1 MNNRTITVSPEQ
13 LRRQAQEMLRCA
25 EQMEKTSV
33 KKDTLR
39 KQLTPALRDLLQA
52 KHRTQKAV
60 DELVDCVA
68 ELEGQASQFEILVKE
83 FTA

>member
-1 MNNRTITVSPEQ
+1 MNNRTTTVSPEQ
-13 LRRQAQEMLRCA
+13 LRRQAQEM
-25 EQMEKTSV
+25 
-33 KKDTLR
+33 
-39 KQLTPALRDLLQA
+39 LRDLLQA

-68 ELEGQASQFEILVKE
+68 ELEGQVSQFETLVKE

>member
-1 MNNRTITVSPEQ
+1 MLNRW
-13 LRRQAQEMLRCA
+13 
-25 EQMEKTSV
+25 
-33 KKDTLR
+33 KKRVWQKIRSASSLS
-39 KQLTPALRDLLQA
+39 PALRDLLQA

-68 ELEGQASQFEILVKE
+68 ELEGQVSQFETLVKE

>member
-1 MNNRTITVSPEQ
+1 MNNRAITVSPEQ

-33 KKDTLR
+33 AKDTLR
-39 KQLTPALRDLLQA
+39 KQLTPALRDLLLA

-68 ELEGQASQFEILVKE
+68 ELETRVGKFEKLVQE
-83 FTA
+83 VLR

>member
-1 MNNRTITVSPEQ
+1 MNNRTTTVSPEQ

-33 KKDTLR
+33 AKDTLR

-52 KHRTQKAV
+52 KHRTQKV
-60 DELVDCVA
+60 VDCVA
-68 ELEGQASQFEILVKE
+68 ELEGQVSQFETLVKE

>member
-60 DELVDCVA
+60 DCVA
-68 ELEGQASQFEILVKE
+68 ELEGQVSQFETLVKE

>member
-1 MNNRTITVSPEQ
+1 MRECFVPPHTFCICCSVLS
-13 LRRQAQEMLRCA
+13 LLHCM
-25 EQMEKTSV
+25 SV

-39 KQLTPALRDLLQA
+39 KQLTPALRDLLQE

-68 ELEGQASQFEILVKE
+68 ELEGQVSQFEILVKE

>member
-1 MNNRTITVSPEQ
+1 MNNRAITVSPEQ

-33 KKDTLR
+33 AKDTLR
-39 KQLTPALRDLLQA
+39 KQLTPALCDLLLT

-68 ELEGQASQFEILVKE
+68 ELETRVGKFEKLVQE
-83 FTA
+83 VLR

>member
-60 DELVDCVA
+60 DDVA
-68 ELEGQASQFEILVKE
+68 ELEGQVSQFEILVKE

>member
-1 MNNRTITVSPEQ
+1 MNNRTTTVSPEQ

-25 EQMEKTSV
+25 EQMEKMSV
-33 KKDTLR
+33 AKDTLR

-60 DELVDCVA
+60 DCVA
-68 ELEGQASQFEILVKE
+68 ELEGKVSQFETLVKE

>member
-1 MNNRTITVSPEQ
+1 LNNRTTTVSPEQ

-25 EQMEKTSV
+25 EMEKTSV
-33 KKDTLR
+33 AKDTLR

-68 ELEGQASQFEILVKE
+68 ELEGQVSQFETLVKE

>member
-39 KQLTPALRDLLQA
+39 KQLTPALSDLLQA

-68 ELEGQASQFEILVKE
+68 ELEGQVSQFETLVKE
-83 FTA
+83 VTA

>member
-1 MNNRTITVSPEQ
+1 
-13 LRRQAQEMLRCA
+13 
-25 EQMEKTSV
+25 
-33 KKDTLR
+33 KDTLR

-68 ELEGQASQFEILVKE
+68 ELEGQVSQFEILVKE